1 MKAPKILAN
10 LSNVLSTVFLVVMI
24 PCTIVGTYFIV
35 VNSNEIHKNTE
46 YRKKTEQVIDSL
58 RIQLKLERRIN
69 TMHREVI
76 IENIENYE
84 NKRPH

>member
-1 MKAPKILAN
+1 M
-10 LSNVLSTVFLVVMI
+10 LSNVTNVLSTIFLVVMI

-69 TMHREVI
+69 TIHREAL
-76 IENIENYE
+76 IENIKE
-84 NKRPH
+84 

>member
-1 MKAPKILAN
+1 MRTAKM
-10 LSNVLSTVFLVVMI
+10 LSNVTNVLSTIFLVVMI

-35 VNSNEIHKNTE
+35 VNSNEIQKNTE

-76 IENIENYE
+76 IENIQ
-84 NKRPH
+84 K

>member
-1 MKAPKILAN
+1 
-10 LSNVLSTVFLVVMI
+10 VVMI

-69 TMHREVI
+69 TIHREAL
-76 IENIENYE
+76 IENIKE
-84 NKRPH
+84 

>member
-1 MKAPKILAN
+1 
-10 LSNVLSTVFLVVMI
+10 MI

>member
-10 LSNVLSTVFLVVMI
+10 LSNILSTIFLVVMI
-24 PCTIVGTYFIV
+24 PCTIMGTYFIV
-35 VNSNEIHKNTE
+35 INSKEIQKNTQ
-46 YRKKTEQVIDSL
+46 YRIRTERVLDSL
-58 RIQLKLERRIN
+58 QIQLKLERRIN

-76 IENIENYE
+76 IENIENNE